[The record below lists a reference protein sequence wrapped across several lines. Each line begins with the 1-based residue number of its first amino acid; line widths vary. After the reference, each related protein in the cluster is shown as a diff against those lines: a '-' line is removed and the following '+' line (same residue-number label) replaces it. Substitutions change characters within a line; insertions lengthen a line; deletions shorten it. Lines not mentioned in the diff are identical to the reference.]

1 MRSWL
6 FSGILLLGFSSFRP
20 NSVLVRSKAD
30 APGSLYVRI
39 DNVRNT
45 KGRVSLL
52 LFRSSTGFPDNPPSA
67 VASRSLPVNEDG
79 IYKFDRLPPGKYALS
94 VIHDENENA
103 RLDKN
108 VLGIPREGYG
118 FSGNPKAL
126 FGPPGFDMVAFS
138 FDGSSFEL
146 SVKLIYW

>member
-1 MRSWL
+1 M
-6 FSGILLLGFSSFRP
+6 GILLGFSSFFNDP
-20 NSVLVRSKAD
+20 TLVVSAPTTD
-30 APGSLYVRI
+30 APGSLYIRI
-39 DNVRNT
+39 SNMRNT

-52 LFRSSTGFPDNPPSA
+52 LFRSPVGFPDSPPSA
-67 VASRSLPVNEDG
+67 VASRSLPVSKDG
-79 IYKFDRLPPGKYALS
+79 LYKFDQLPPGRYALS
-94 VIHDENENA
+94 VIHDENENT

-108 VLGIPREGYG
+108 ALGIPREGYG

-126 FGPPGFDMVAFS
+126 FGPPGFETVAFS